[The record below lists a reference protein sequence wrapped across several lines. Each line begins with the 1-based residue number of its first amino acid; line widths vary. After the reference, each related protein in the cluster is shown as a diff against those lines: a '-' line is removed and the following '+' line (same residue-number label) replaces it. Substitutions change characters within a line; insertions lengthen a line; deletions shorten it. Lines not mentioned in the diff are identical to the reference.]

1 MALVRLACRED
12 ARGIAAIW
20 NPEVE
25 GALTTTD
32 TEPRSLEA
40 QRAWLAWHDD
50 THPVVVAVSETDER
64 DVLGYGAL
72 SPYRPK
78 PAFRGAVEDSVYVR
92 RDARGQR
99 IGALLLAHL
108 IERARAAG
116 HHTVL
121 ARIVSDNVASIR
133 LHERQGFERAG
144 LERQTAF
151 KLGRYLD
158 VALLQR
164 MIWLGGLEG
173 PPRHPGARRRPGDAP
188 RYCERC

>member
-1 MALVRLACRED
+1 VAESGPAAALVRRAGRED
-12 ARGIAAIW
+12 ARSIAAIW
-20 NPEVE
+20 NAEVQC
-25 GALTTTD
+25 ALTTTD
-32 TEPRSLEA
+32 TEPRSLGA
-40 QRAWLAWHDD
+40 QRAWLAAHDD
-50 THPVVVAVSETDER
+50 AHPVIVAVSGTDQR

-78 PAFRGAVEDSVYVR
+78 PAFRDAVEDSVYVR
-92 RDARGQR
+92 RDVRGHR
-99 IGALLLAHL
+99 VGALLLAHL
-108 IERARAAG
+108 IERARAVG

-133 LHERQGFERAG
+133 LHETQGFERAG

-164 MIWLGGLEG
+164 LL
-173 PPRHPGARRRPGDAP
+173 
-188 RYCERC
+188 